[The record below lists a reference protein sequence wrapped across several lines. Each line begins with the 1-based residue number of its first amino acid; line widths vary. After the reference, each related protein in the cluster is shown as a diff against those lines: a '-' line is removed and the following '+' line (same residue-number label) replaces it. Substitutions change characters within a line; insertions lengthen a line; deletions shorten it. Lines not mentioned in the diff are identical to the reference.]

1 MKSKIILNKRSC
13 NAWSL
18 YNTHMKHLIVFILI
32 LTGVHGSL
40 QAQVTD
46 YTKPSWW
53 FGAAAAANINLY
65 SGSTQQLNSALTV
78 PTAFHKGSGAGLY
91 VAPLLEYHRPDT
103 RFGFML
109 QLGYDSRRASFNE
122 VTTACNCPADLSTKL
137 SYFTVEPSLRI
148 APFKSDFY
156 LYVGPRVAFN
166 LNKSFTYQLGVNP
179 DIPAQIKSAEVKG
192 DFSNINSTI
201 FSMQVGAG
209 YDIALS
215 AKDKQT
221 QTVLSPFVSFHPYFG
236 QSPRKIETWNVT
248 TVRAGLAIKFG
259 RGHKKAAAA
268 VVVAPLPIEVAVIE
282 PAVNYSVTA
291 PKNIAVERRVREF
304 FPLRNYVF
312 FDLGST
318 EIPGRYKLL
327 RKEQVADFKE
337 DQVALVTPQNLSG
350 RSGRQMIVYYNIINI
365 LGDRMGKNPS
375 ATITLV
381 GSSEIGSD
389 DGKAMA
395 ESIKQYLVSVF
406 GINAARINTEGRNK
420 PKIPS
425 EQPGGTNELV
435 LLREGDRRVSIE
447 SSSAPLLMEFQS
459 GPDAPLK
466 PVEILAL
473 QQEPLD
479 SYVSFNAEG
488 ATEAYTSWSLEM
500 RDEKG
505 TVQNFGPYTQE
516 KVSMP
521 GNSILGTRQEGDYT
535 VTMIGKTKSGNTIK
549 KETALHLV
557 RWTPSESEEGMRFSV
572 LFEFNESKA
581 NTLYEKYLTD
591 IVLPK
596 IPAGGTVII
605 HGHTDIIGE
614 EVYNQTLSMARAN
627 EVRTILEKGLAKA
640 GRTDVKFETL
650 GFGEDQGRSPF
661 ENKFPEER
669 FYNRTVIID
678 IIPGK

>member
-1 MKSKIILNKRSC
+1 MKSNISLKKRSC

-18 YNTHMKHLIVFILI
+18 YNIRIKTLTAFILI
-32 LTGVHGSL
+32 ITVAGTL
-40 QAQVTD
+40 QAQITD

-65 SGSTQQLNSALTV
+65 SGSTQQLNSGLTV

-166 LNKSFTYQLGVNP
+166 LDKSFTYQLGVNP
-179 DIPAQIKSAEVKG
+179 DIPAQTKSAEVKG

-221 QTVLSPFVSFHPYFG
+221 QAVLSPFVSFHPYFG
-236 QSPRKIETWNVT
+236 QSPRTIETWNVT
-248 TVRAGLAIKFG
+248 TVRAGMAIKFG
-259 RGHKKAAAA
+259 RGRKVAA
-268 VVVAPLPIEVAVIE
+268 VATTPLPTEVAVVE
-282 PAVNYSVTA
+282 PPVNFSVTA
-291 PKNIAVERRVREF
+291 PKNIAVERRVREI

-327 RKEQVADFKE
+327 KKEQVADFKE
-337 DQVALVTPQNLSG
+337 DQVALVTPENLSG

-365 LGDRMGKNPS
+365 LGDRMGKNPTAS
-375 ATITLV
+375 ITLV
-381 GSSEIGSD
+381 GSSETGSD

-395 ESIKQYLVSVF
+395 ESIKQYLVTVF
-406 GINAARINTEGRNK
+406 GINAARINIEGRNK

-488 ATEAYTSWSLEM
+488 ATEAYTSWSLEI

-505 TVQNFGPYTQE
+505 AVQYFGPNTQE

-521 GNSILGTRQEGDYT
+521 GNSILGTRPEGDYK

-557 RWTPSESEEGMRFSV
+557 RWTTSENEEGMRFSV

-596 IPAGGTVII
+596 IPKGGTVII

-614 EVYNQTLSMARAN
+614 EVYNQTLSVARAN
-627 EVRTILEKGLAKA
+627 EVRSILENGLAKA
-640 GRTDVKFETL
+640 GRTDVKFEVL
-650 GFGEDQGRSPF
+650 GFGEDQSHSPF

>member
-1 MKSKIILNKRSC
+1 MKSTIILKKRSC

-18 YNTHMKHLIVFILI
+18 YKPHTKHFIAFIFIL
-32 LTGVHGSL
+32 TAVQASL
-40 QAQVTD
+40 QAQVTEN
-46 YTKPSWW
+46 TKPSWW
-53 FGAAAAANINLY
+53 FGAAAAANINIY
-65 SGSTQQLNSALTV
+65 SGSTQELNAGLTV

-91 VAPLLEYHRPDT
+91 IAPLLEYHRPDT
-103 RFGFML
+103 RFGFMF
-109 QLGYDSRRASFNE
+109 QLGYDSRRASFKE

-179 DIPAQIKSAEVKG
+179 DIPAQTKPAEVKG

-201 FSMQVGAG
+201 FSMQIGAG

-259 RGHKKAAAA
+259 RSRKAA
-268 VVVAPLPIEVAVIE
+268 VVATTPLPTEIAVVE
-282 PAVNYSVTA
+282 PTVNFTVTA
-291 PKNIAVERRVREF
+291 PNNIIAEHRVKEI

-318 EIPGRYKLL
+318 VIPGRYKLL
-327 RKEQVADFKE
+327 QKEQVADFKE
-337 DQVALVTPQNLSG
+337 DQLGLVAPENLTG

-365 LGDRMGKNPS
+365 LGDRMGKNPT

-381 GSSEIGSD
+381 GSSEIGPD
-389 DGKAMA
+389 DGRAMA
-395 ESIKQYLVSVF
+395 ESIKQYLVTVF
-406 GINAARINTEGRNK
+406 GISAARISIEGRNK

-447 SSSAPLLMEFQS
+447 SSSATLLMEFQS
-459 GPDAPLK
+459 GPGAPLK

-479 SYVSFNAEG
+479 HYVTFNAEG
-488 ATEAYTSWSLEM
+488 ATEAYTSWSLEIK
-500 RDEKG
+500 DDKG
-505 TVQNFGPYTQE
+505 VVQNFGPYTQE
-516 KVSMP
+516 KVSIS
-521 GNSILGTRQEGDYT
+521 GNSILGTRPEADFT
-535 VTMIGKTKSGNTIK
+535 AILTGKTKSGNTIK
-549 KETALHLV
+549 KETPLHLV
-557 RWTPSESEEGMRFSV
+557 LWTPSKDEEGMRFSV
-572 LFEFNESKA
+572 LFEFNESKTIA
-581 NTLYEKYLTD
+581 LYEKYLTD
-591 IVLPK
+591 IVIPK
-596 IPAGGTVII
+596 IPIGGTVII
-605 HGHTDIIGE
+605 HGHTDVIGE
-614 EVYNQTLSMARAN
+614 EIHNQTLSLARAA
-627 EVRTILEKGLAKA
+627 EVRTILENGLTKA
-640 GRTDVKFETL
+640 GRTDVKFEVH
-650 GFGEDQGRSPF
+650 GFGEDQSHSPF

-678 IIPGK
+678 IIPAK